1 METVLTFSIGG
12 LPPFSARG
20 CVQTLKPV
28 QLGKMVRTV
37 NGELLHL
44 GPKTLKYKS
53 IIEAKDKSVL
63 AVDNFS
69 PGSHVRVGCIQR
81 LWEKIEGG
89 ARHTITREDVPGSVS
104 VLDDDQNIIPFSQ
117 VGTQIT
123 LDNYDNLPAG
133 NAYFVTYR
141 PYLDMRITDF
151 SLKTKEW
158 SMETEWNLFLDEI

>member
-20 CVQTLKPV
+20 CVQTLKPI
-28 QLGKMVRTV
+28 QLGKMMRTI
-37 NGELLHL
+37 NGALLHL
-44 GPKTLKYKS
+44 GPKALKYQS

-63 AVDNFS
+63 AVDHFS

-81 LWEKIEGG
+81 LWEKVAGG
-89 ARHTITREDVPGSVS
+89 YTHELSRANVPGSVC
-104 VLDDDQNIIPFSQ
+104 VVDNEQNLVQFSQ
-117 VGTQIT
+117 SGTHIT
-123 LDNYDNLPAG
+123 LSG
-133 NAYFVTYR
+133 NQELSEDKEYFVTYR

-158 SMETEWNLFLDEI
+158 SMETEWTLHLDEI

>member
-37 NGELLHL
+37 NGELIHL
-44 GPKTLKYKS
+44 GPKKLKYKS
-53 IIEAKDKSVL
+53 TIEAKDKSVL

-89 ARHTITREDVPGSVS
+89 VHTISRQCVPGSVS
-104 VLDDDQNIIPFSQ
+104 VIDNEQNLIPFSM
-117 VGTQIT
+117 VDIQISINCYDT
-123 LDNYDNLPAG
+123 LPLG
-133 NAYFVTYR
+133 RECFVTYR
-141 PYLDMRITDF
+141 PYLDMQITDF

-158 SMETEWNLFLDEI
+158 SMETEWVLYLDEI

>member
-1 METVLTFSIGG
+1 METLLTFSIGG

-28 QLGKMVRTV
+28 QLGKMARTV

-44 GPKTLKYKS
+44 GPKTLKYQS

-89 ARHTITREDVPGSVS
+89 VHTISRKQVSGSVA
-104 VLDDDQNIIPFSQ
+104 VLDSEQNIIPFSQ
-117 VGTQIT
+117 SGMQIT
-123 LDNYDNLPAG
+123 LNRYDNFSVDREC
-133 NAYFVTYR
+133 FVTYR

-158 SMETEWNLFLDEI
+158 SMETEWILYLNEI